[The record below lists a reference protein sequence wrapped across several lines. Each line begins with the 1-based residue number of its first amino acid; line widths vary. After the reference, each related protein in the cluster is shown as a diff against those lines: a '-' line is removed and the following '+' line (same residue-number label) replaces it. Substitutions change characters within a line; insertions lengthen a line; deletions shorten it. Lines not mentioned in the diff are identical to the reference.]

1 MQYVGR
7 GRRRVP
13 IDGLINFVSHH
24 VVIKSLFTTMHLK
37 NPDIIKLDYSFNLKS
52 IFIVF
57 ELKVQIIIQILT
69 YLS

>member
-24 VVIKSLFTTMHLK
+24 VVIKSAFTTMHLK
-37 NPDIIKLDYSFNLKS
+37 YPE
-52 IFIVF
+52 IVKF
-57 ELKVQIIIQILT
+57 ESQMNIYCI
-69 YLS
+69 